1 MTRTLTIGE
10 FRGGR
15 RGDAELGEVGEV
27 GDVGDV
33 DGGPGRWGSGDSA
46 ILDGLDD
53 LDDLDGASVGS
64 RLGIAATRSA
74 VEAAGMPSGQF
85 TFPTEERGG
94 SGMLGCV

>member
-1 MTRTLTIGE
+1 MTRTLTMGE
-10 FRGGR
+10 FRGR
-15 RGDAELGEVGEV
+15 LGDAELEEV

-33 DGGPGRWGSGDSA
+33 GDMDGGRRWGGGDSA

-53 LDDLDGASVGS
+53 ADDLDGASVGS
-64 RLGIAATRSA
+64 RLGMAAARSA